1 MRNLKGFEDFVYER
15 RMKNTTNVVNEGG
28 AYGHL
33 SHPYE
38 DSELTFGDMK
48 EICNLTINGLF
59 TTDNMVAE
67 KTDGQNLMVCW
78 KDNRLVAA
86 RNSSHVK
93 NRGEGALTKEEISD
107 FLGKGKPEEL
117 KQAW

>member
-67 KTDGQNLMVCW
+67 KTDGQIIDLLPQETLHISRIEEKMH
-78 KDNRLVAA
+78 LVKKKYPIFLVKVSQK
-86 RNSSHVK
+86 NSSK
-93 NRGEGALTKEEISD
+93 RG
-107 FLGKGKPEEL
+107 
-117 KQAW
+117 

>member
-1 MRNLKGFEDFVYER
+1 MRNLKAYEDFVNEKRLMNDYN
-15 RMKNTTNVVNEGG
+15 KQKINEGG
-28 AYGHL
+28 QYGHL

-38 DSELTFGDMK
+38 NSELTFGDMK

-93 NRGEGALTKEEISD
+93 NRGEGALTKANSI
-107 FLGKGKPEEL
+107 FLSSQKFLIFNK
-117 KQAW
+117 